1 MSFNTQLTSAQG
13 YNINRIV
20 YQQPITCSIPN
31 SKPPLSYKRV
41 NIGTKNPN
49 NTTGDLI
56 ISTES
61 MFSFGVSENINPE
74 TKAVNGYVMA
84 LCLWNKD
91 GATVAEKQWTDK
103 FDEIVDHTKEYILK
117 NQEDLT
123 KHQIDDHDLK
133 KLNPLYWKKD
143 RNGVIPGTGPTLY
156 CKLIVSKKDG
166 NEKILSNFFDADTGD
181 DLDPLQLMGK
191 YCHVRA
197 AVKIESIFIGNKI
210 SLQIKLWE
218 AEVRL
223 LEKGMR
229 RLLRP
234 STKAATVTE
243 CDYEGEEDE
252 DIHTGDGE
260 AFENGNG
267 SVVNSDNEEPSN
279 LPSPPRKKISRKRV
293 VAK

>member
-191 YCHVRA
+191 YCHIRA

-218 AEVRL
+218 AEVKL

-234 STKAATVTE
+234 STKAVTVTE

-252 DIHTGDGE
+252 DIHSGE
-260 AFENGNG
+260 ADENGNG
-267 SVVNSDNEEPSN
+267 SVVNSDNEELSN
-279 LPSPPRKKISRKRV
+279 LPSPPRKKIARKRV

>member
-1 MSFNTQLTSAQG
+1 MSYNTQLTSAQG

-20 YQQPITCSIPN
+20 YQQPLTATIPN

-61 MFSFGVSENINPE
+61 VFSFGVSENINPE
-74 TKAVNGYVMA
+74 TKAINGYVMA

-91 GATVAEKQWTDK
+91 GATAAEKQWTDK
-103 FDEIVDHTKEYILK
+103 FDEIVEHTKEYILK

-123 KHQIDDHDLK
+123 KQQIDAHDLK
-133 KLNPLYWKKD
+133 KFNPLYWKKD
-143 RNGVIPGTGPTLY
+143 RNGIIPGTGPTLY

-166 NEKILSNFFDADTGD
+166 NEKILSNFFDADSGD
-181 DLDPLQLMGK
+181 DLDPLQLLGK

-197 AVKIESIFIGNKI
+197 AVKIESIFVGNKI

-223 LEKGMR
+223 IEKGMR

-234 STKAATVTE
+234 SNKVVIDYDD
-243 CDYEGEEDE
+243 DYEGEEDDVDE
-252 DIHTGDGE
+252 MGE
-260 AFENGNG
+260 TPKSDAG
-267 SVVNSDNEEPSN
+267 SVVNSDNEDLAQ
-279 LPSPPRKKISRKRV
+279 LPSPPRKKITRKK
-293 VAK
+293 VATK